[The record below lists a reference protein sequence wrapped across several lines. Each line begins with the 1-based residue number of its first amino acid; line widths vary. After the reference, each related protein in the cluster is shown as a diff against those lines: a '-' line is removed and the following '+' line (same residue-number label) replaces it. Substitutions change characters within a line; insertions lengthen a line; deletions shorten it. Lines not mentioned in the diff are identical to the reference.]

1 MKVAVNLLSPK
12 LYYSTIAIDN
22 PSASVTVGPDMTAF
36 IGPNGAGKSLLADIL
51 EKGWNFRTNRIS
63 CSASSKP
70 VIRKIQFSDIHSL
83 AGLKVEYYQQ
93 RYEATAND
101 EVPTVSEVMA
111 DKLLTERARELCEIF
126 SLNEAADKK
135 INFLSSGELRK
146 LLIINT
152 LLTDNIDMLIL
163 DNPYIGLDREAREVL
178 DSALAELNRKG
189 DLTIVMIVANERDI
203 HPDCTTVV
211 PVLDL
216 QILPPMSR
224 ADFMADSELIDS
236 LFDFKINLNDVPLPP
251 VADTA
256 RLSHVVKMTDVTIAY
271 GKRTIV
277 DRFNWQ
283 IEPGQHWALAGRNGS
298 GKSTLLSLLT
308 ADNPKAYSQ
317 NVSLFD
323 RRRGSGESIWE
334 VKSRVAMISPELS
347 LHFHPAGTVETI
359 VAQSLNNTNGLFHPL
374 TAEQL
379 ELARHWLDRLGLTGL
394 AGRMWATLSAG
405 ERQMVLLARVMIK
418 QPRLIILDE
427 PFHGLDRGRMKAI
440 RALIDYIAD
449 RSLRSPDEAPVS
461 MIVVSHY
468 AEQLPS
474 SITHKLT
481 LK

>member
-22 PSASVTVGPDMTAF
+22 PSAPVTVGADMTAF

-111 DKLLTERARELCEIF
+111 DKLQTERARELCEIF
-126 SLNEAADKK
+126 NLNEAADKK

-152 LLTDNIDMLIL
+152 LLADNIDMLIL

-211 PVLDL
+211 PVRDM

-256 RLSHVVKMTDVTIAY
+256 RLNHVVK
-271 GKRTIV
+271 
-277 DRFNWQ
+277 
-283 IEPGQHWALAGRNGS
+283 
-298 GKSTLLSLLT
+298 
-308 ADNPKAYSQ
+308 
-317 NVSLFD
+317 
-323 RRRGSGESIWE
+323 
-334 VKSRVAMISPELS
+334 
-347 LHFHPAGTVETI
+347 
-359 VAQSLNNTNGLFHPL
+359 
-374 TAEQL
+374 
-379 ELARHWLDRLGLTGL
+379 
-394 AGRMWATLSAG
+394 
-405 ERQMVLLARVMIK
+405 
-418 QPRLIILDE
+418 
-427 PFHGLDRGRMKAI
+427 
-440 RALIDYIAD
+440 
-449 RSLRSPDEAPVS
+449 
-461 MIVVSHY
+461 
-468 AEQLPS
+468 
-474 SITHKLT
+474 
-481 LK
+481 